1 MEKSKVERGVLSS
14 VEAQFPHGSLSYS
27 YNRDSIPFRAD
38 GNSAD
43 SVHTGWSQIG
53 QLRPAFVASGD
64 PPKKL

>member
-1 MEKSKVERGVLSS
+1 MKKSKVERGVLSS
-14 VEAQFPHGSLSYS
+14 AEAQFPHGSPSYS

-53 QLRPAFVASGD
+53 QLRPASVAPGNL
-64 PPKKL
+64 PKEL